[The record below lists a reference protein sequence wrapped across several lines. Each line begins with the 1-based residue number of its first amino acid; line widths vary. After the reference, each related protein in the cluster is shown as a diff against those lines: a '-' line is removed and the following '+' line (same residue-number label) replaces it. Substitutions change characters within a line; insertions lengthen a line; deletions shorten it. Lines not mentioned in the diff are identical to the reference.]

1 LSHSPV
7 LPHRFRGG
15 GPVRG
20 VAVRHGGDSKI
31 MSDPLARYHQGTST
45 LTVTT
50 THDSTVVAATGDLD
64 GAVAD
69 HLLARLADE
78 LGMRP
83 QALLVDLTRVSF
95 CSARV
100 LRVLLTTSADA
111 HAAGIPCVLVS
122 DQRAVRRPIAVLGL
136 DHLLQVQGS
145 LAAARE
151 WLAVLGTV
159 GATG

>member
-1 LSHSPV
+1 M
-7 LPHRFRGG
+7 R
-15 GPVRG
+15 
-20 VAVRHGGDSKI
+20 
-31 MSDPLARYHQGTST
+31 DPLDRFHRSTST

-64 GAVAD
+64 GAVAE
-69 HLLARLADE
+69 HLLGRLADE
-78 LGMRP
+78 VALRP
-83 QALLVDLTRVSF
+83 RALVIDLSRVAF

-122 DQRAVRRPIAVLGL
+122 DQRAVLRPIAVLGL
-136 DHLLQVQGS
+136 DHLLQVQPS

-159 GATG
+159 GVTGVTGVTG

>member
-1 LSHSPV
+1 M
-7 LPHRFRGG
+7 R
-15 GPVRG
+15 
-20 VAVRHGGDSKI
+20 
-31 MSDPLARYHQGTST
+31 DPLARYHQGTTT

-64 GAVAD
+64 GTLAG
-69 HLLARLADE
+69 HLLARLSDE
-78 LGMRP
+78 LALRP
-83 QALLVDLTRVSF
+83 RAFVVDLTRVGF
-95 CSARV
+95 CSART

-111 HAAGIPCVLVS
+111 HAAGIPCVIVS

-136 DHLLQVQGS
+136 DHLLQVQEN

>member
-1 LSHSPV
+1 M
-7 LPHRFRGG
+7 R
-15 GPVRG
+15 
-20 VAVRHGGDSKI
+20 
-31 MSDPLARYHQGTST
+31 DPLARYHQGTTT

-64 GAVAD
+64 GTLSD
-69 HLLARLADE
+69 HLLARLSDE
-78 LGMRP
+78 LALRP
-83 QALLVDLTRVSF
+83 QALVVDLTRVGF
-95 CSARV
+95 CSART

-111 HAAGIPCVLVS
+111 HAAGIPCVIVS

-136 DHLLQVQGS
+136 DHLLQVQEN

>member
-1 LSHSPV
+1 M
-7 LPHRFRGG
+7 R
-15 GPVRG
+15 
-20 VAVRHGGDSKI
+20 
-31 MSDPLARYHQGTST
+31 DPLTRFHQATST

-69 HLLARLADE
+69 HLLARLSEE
-78 LGMRP
+78 LALRP
-83 QALLVDLTRVSF
+83 QALVVDLTRVGF
-95 CSARV
+95 CSARI

-111 HAAGIPCVLVS
+111 HAAGIPCVIVS

-136 DHLLQVQGS
+136 DHLLQVQEN

>member
-1 LSHSPV
+1 M
-7 LPHRFRGG
+7 R
-15 GPVRG
+15 
-20 VAVRHGGDSKI
+20 
-31 MSDPLARYHQGTST
+31 DPLARYHRGTPT

-64 GAVAD
+64 FIVAD
-69 HLLARLADE
+69 HLLARLSDE
-78 LGMRP
+78 LALRP
-83 QALLVDLTRVSF
+83 QALVVDLTRVGF
-95 CSARV
+95 CSARI

-111 HAAGIPCVLVS
+111 HAAGIPCVIVS

-136 DHLLQVQGS
+136 DHLLQVQEN

>member
-1 LSHSPV
+1 M
-7 LPHRFRGG
+7 R
-15 GPVRG
+15 
-20 VAVRHGGDSKI
+20 
-31 MSDPLARYHQGTST
+31 DPLARYHQGTTT

-64 GAVAD
+64 VVVAD
-69 HLLARLADE
+69 RLLARLSDE
-78 LGMRP
+78 LALRP
-83 QALLVDLTRVSF
+83 QALVVDLTRVGF
-95 CSARV
+95 CSART

-111 HAAGIPCVLVS
+111 HAAGIPCVIVS

-136 DHLLQVQGS
+136 DHLLQVQEN

-159 GATG
+159 SATG

>member
-1 LSHSPV
+1 
-7 LPHRFRGG
+7 
-15 GPVRG
+15 
-20 VAVRHGGDSKI
+20 
-31 MSDPLARYHQGTST
+31 MCDPLARYHRGTST

-64 GAVAD
+64 GTVAD

-78 LGMRP
+78 LALRP
-83 QALLVDLTRVSF
+83 QSLVVDLTRVGF
-95 CSARV
+95 CSARI

-111 HAAGIPCVLVS
+111 HAAGVPCVIVS

-151 WLAVLGTV
+151 WLTVLGTV